1 MSLRIAAFIFSLD
14 GAFTNAQGTDN
25 TCPAVTVTE
34 TVTASITVI
43 GSGSDSST
51 GSLVSSNTISVTD
64 SSGSQSTTGTS
75 LSDFTTTSA
84 PTVSVTPSPTNTSPT
99 VSDSPALGVRQTI
112 LCIVPTGDQWV
123 ASFADICTLGLEG
136 LGINYEV
143 LTFPQAGTPLPT
155 LEQDGY
161 GNYAGI
167 VTLKELSYEYN
178 EPERTG
184 WLSAL
189 TDAQW
194 TALYDYQ
201 VKYGVRMARL
211 DVFPTT
217 QFGANVRAPGGS
229 SAAGQLWSFT
239 NLTGFESSGIKE
251 GGTVAMDGLYYYGAD
266 VTDAAT
272 TYPIAKLHSG
282 PTFTSDA
289 TAAVINAFPHVNG
302 TREQMV
308 FFTSF
313 AAGWSQASN
322 FIQHSWITW
331 MTRGLYLGQRRAY
344 LGTHIDDVLLTTTIC
359 KYKVTPRSLIFY
371 LEEILRY
378 HNSFVHWSLCLIC
391 DRRHH

>member
-25 TCPAVTVTE
+25 TCHAVTVTE

-43 GSGSDSST
+43 SSSSDSLT

-64 SSGSQSTTGTS
+64 VPSSQSTTGTS
-75 LSDFTTTSA
+75 LSEFTTTSA
-84 PTVSVTPSPTNTSPT
+84 PTVSVTPSPSNTSPT
-99 VSDSPALGVRQTI
+99 VSNSPALGVRQTI

-136 LGINYEV
+136 LGINYEI

-194 TALYDYQ
+194 TVLYDYQ

-217 QFGANVRAPGGS
+217 QFGANVRAPGGA

-289 TAAVINAFPHVNG
+289 TAAVINAFPHANG

-359 KYKVTPRSLIFY
+359 KYKVTPRSFVFY

-378 HNSFVHWSLCLIC
+378 Q
-391 DRRHH
+391 

>member
-1 MSLRIAAFIFSLD
+1 MSLRIAALIFSFN
-14 GAFTNAQGTDN
+14 AAVTNAQGTDN
-25 TCPAVTVTE
+25 TCAAVTVTQ
-34 TVTASITVI
+34 TITASITVT
-43 GSGSDSST
+43 GPGSDSST
-51 GSLVSSNTISVTD
+51 SSIASTVNTITD
-64 SSGSQSTTGTS
+64 ASSSA
-75 LSDFTTTSA
+75 FMTTSA
-84 PTVSVTPSPTNTSPT
+84 PAVSVTPSPSDTSGTNTTTPPAVDNSA
-99 VSDSPALGVRQTI
+99 ALGVRQTI

-189 TDAQW
+189 TEAQW
-194 TALYDYQ
+194 TTLYDYQ
-201 VKYGVRMARL
+201 VKYGIRMARL
-211 DVFPTT
+211 DVFPTA
-217 QFGANVRAPGGS
+217 QFGTNVRAPGGS

-239 NLTGFESSGIKE
+239 NLTGFESSGIRE

-266 VTDAAT
+266 VTDPGT
-272 TYPIAKLHSG
+272 TYPIARLHSG

-289 TAAVINAFPHVNG
+289 TAAVINAIPHANG

-359 KYKVTPRSLIFY
+359 
-371 LEEILRY
+371 
-378 HNSFVHWSLCLIC
+378 
-391 DRRHH
+391 

>member
-1 MSLRIAAFIFSLD
+1 MMSGLNLSLRIAALILSF
-14 GAFTNAQGTDN
+14 GAAVTNAQGTDN

-34 TVTASITVI
+34 TITTSITI
-43 GSGSDSST
+43 TGSGFSTSPDVSANTVT
-51 GSLVSSNTISVTD
+51 GSPGVSSDVNSATD
-64 SSGSQSTTGTS
+64 SASLSSVSEQSTTDAS
-75 LSDFTTTSA
+75 LSAITTTSA
-84 PTVSVTPSPTNTSPT
+84 PVVSVTPTPTDPPTTNTTVPPT
-99 VSDSPALGVRQTI
+99 LDSSAALGVRQTI

-123 ASFADICTLGLEG
+123 ASFANICTLGLEG
-136 LGINYEV
+136 LGISYEV
-143 LTFPQAGTPLPT
+143 LTFPQAGTELPA

-167 VTLKELSYEYN
+167 VTLKELAYDYN
-178 EPERTG
+178 EPGRTG

-211 DVFPTT
+211 DVFPTP
-217 QFGANVRAPGGS
+217 QFGVNVREPGGS

-239 NLTGFESSGIKE
+239 DLAGYESSGIKQ

-266 VTDAAT
+266 IADSAT
-272 TYPIAKLHSG
+272 TRQIAKLHAG
-282 PTFTSDA
+282 PAFTSDA
-289 TAAVINAFPHVNG
+289 TAAVINAFPHASG

-344 LGTHIDDVLLTTTIC
+344 LGTHIDDVLLTTGIC
-359 KYKVTPRSLIFY
+359 KYTA
-371 LEEILRY
+371 
-378 HNSFVHWSLCLIC
+378 
-391 DRRHH
+391 

>member
-1 MSLRIAAFIFSLD
+1 MTANMMSRWTTSLRIAALIFSFN
-14 GAFTNAQGTDN
+14 AAVTTAQGTDN
-25 TCPAVTVTE
+25 TCAAVTVTQ
-34 TVTASITVI
+34 TITASITVT
-43 GSGSDSST
+43 GPGSDTSTSSIAST
-51 GSLVSSNTISVTD
+51 ANTITD
-64 SSGSQSTTGTS
+64 ASSSA
-75 LSDFTTTSA
+75 FTTTSA
-84 PTVSVTPSPTNTSPT
+84 PAVSVTPSPSDTSGTNTTTPPAVDNSA
-99 VSDSPALGVRQTI
+99 ALGVRQTI

-143 LTFPQAGTPLPT
+143 LTFPQAGTPLPA

-201 VKYGVRMARL
+201 VKFGVRMARL

-217 QFGANVRAPGGS
+217 QFGTNVRAPGGS
-229 SAAGQLWSFT
+229 SAAGQLWSFS
-239 NLTGFESSGIKE
+239 NLTGFESSGIRE

-266 VTDAAT
+266 VTDPAT
-272 TYPIAKLHSG
+272 TYPIARLHSG

-289 TAAVINAFPHVNG
+289 TAAVINALPHANG

-359 KYKVTPRSLIFY
+359 KYHGAVLLLHRPTLLSPR
-371 LEEILRY
+371 
-378 HNSFVHWSLCLIC
+378 VHL
-391 DRRHH
+391 

>member
-1 MSLRIAAFIFSLD
+1 M
-14 GAFTNAQGTDN
+14 
-25 TCPAVTVTE
+25 
-34 TVTASITVI
+34 
-43 GSGSDSST
+43 
-51 GSLVSSNTISVTD
+51 NTITD
-64 SSGSQSTTGTS
+64 TS
-75 LSDFTTTSA
+75 LSAFPTTSA
-84 PTVSVTPSPTNTSPT
+84 PVVSVTPSPSDTPGTNTTTPPT
-99 VSDSPALGVRQTI
+99 VDNSAALGVRQTI

-178 EPERTG
+178 EPGRTG

-217 QFGANVRAPGGS
+217 QFGTDVRAPGGS
-229 SAAGQLWSFT
+229 SAAGQLWSFS
-239 NLTGFESSGIKE
+239 NLTGFESSGIRE

-266 VTDAAT
+266 VTDPAT
-272 TYPIAKLHSG
+272 TYPIARLHSG

-289 TAAVINAFPHVNG
+289 TAAVINAIPHANG

-359 KYKVTPRSLIFY
+359 KCHDVVHLLHRSRFL
-371 LEEILRY
+371 
-378 HNSFVHWSLCLIC
+378 NSRVHV
-391 DRRHH
+391 